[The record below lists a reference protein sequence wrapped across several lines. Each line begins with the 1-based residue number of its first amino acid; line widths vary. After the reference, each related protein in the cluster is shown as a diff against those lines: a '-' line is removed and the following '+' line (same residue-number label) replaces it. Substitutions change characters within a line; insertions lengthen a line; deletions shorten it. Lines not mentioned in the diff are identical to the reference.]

1 MASQAQKPLKGILK
15 RPKPSP
21 AHQGQEQQPA
31 DATKP
36 DPRATAIHHARL
48 LQDRKDI
55 ESLIFDHILTLID
68 LPAQPAHPASAPHPS
83 DIATFLAMV
92 RIFQPSDYDDLI
104 TERNLNENR
113 CGYTLCPNK
122 RRKYKG
128 AGTYK
133 LVNQGRKDF
142 DIVETKELEKWCS
155 KECTRRA
162 LWVKV
167 QLNETAAWERVG
179 LPDLQ
184 VELYPE
190 KTKEGEA
197 NQQQDA
203 MQIDSV
209 ENNSAGNVGQTEPQR
224 LATEMARLQ
233 LEQDRKAANQAQALA
248 MERGDGSQDAPGP
261 SFNLVIR
268 EKRVNTQA
276 VAPSNG
282 DDSIEGYKSRFGTT
296 NAEDG
301 A

>member
-1 MASQAQKPLKGILK
+1 MMASQAQKPVKGILK
-15 RPKPSP
+15 KPKSSSE
-21 AHQGQEQQPA
+21 QQEQAGQS
-31 DATKP
+31 KRN
-36 DPRATAIHHARL
+36 PRDVALHHARL
-48 LQDRKDI
+48 IQDRKDI
-55 ESLIFDHILTLID
+55 ESLIFDYILALID
-68 LPAQPAHPASAPHPS
+68 LPANPSHPASSPHPN
-83 DIATFLAMV
+83 DIATFLGMV

-122 RRKYKG
+122 RRKFRG

-162 LWVKV
+162 LWIKV

-179 LPDLQ
+179 LPELK

-190 KTKEGEA
+190 KTQQGDA
-197 NQQQDA
+197 NKQDA
-203 MQIDSV
+203 MQIDTPEQS
-209 ENNSAGNVGQTEPQR
+209 SAGNVGQTEPQR

-233 LEQDRKAANQAQALA
+233 LEQDRKAAQQAQALA
-248 MERGDGSQDAPGP
+248 MERGDGGGQDASAP

-276 VAPSNG
+276 VAPSTS
-282 DDSIEGYKSRFGTT
+282 DDTIEGYKSRFGTT
-296 NAEDG
+296 TEDG